1 MPFTLQNPPLE
12 FLQTAKY
19 TAQAEGIVPGSVND
33 VFNVLADAPQW
44 PTWFSG
50 MTEANWTS
58 NPPHGVGSTRVVAI
72 GPLRAWERFIAWE
85 PGIRMAF
92 VITETNLPGVTA
104 MVEDLQLQ
112 MEGEEKTRIR
122 YRIALQFACLLQPFG
137 GIVQMQINRILRQSL
152 TSLTQHLTTNDTH

>member
-12 FLQTAKY
+12 FLQTAKWII
-19 TAQAEGIVPGSVND
+19 QAEGVVPGSVDD
-33 VFNVLADAPQW
+33 VFNMLADAPQW

-58 NPPHGVGSTRVVAI
+58 ASPYGVGSTRVVAI
-72 GPLRAWERFIAWE
+72 GPLRAWARFIVWE
-85 PGIRMAF
+85 PGARMAF

-104 MVEDLQLQ
+104 MMEDLQLQ
-112 MEGEEKTRIR
+112 MEAEGKTRIR

-137 GIVQMQINRILRQSL
+137 GLVRMQINRLLRQSL
-152 TSLTQHLTTNDTH
+152 RTLAQQLTTNDKH